1 MQVKWGEVA
10 GGKALLAKACHHA
23 GKLAHGLDAA
33 NLAVC
38 QGDGDQL
45 RDGRHRGEHVLGVD
59 AAVRAHAHDCVRT
72 GLGAGKD
79 ALVLDGV
86 RDHMTVRGGKRQV
99 VGLGRAGGEG
109 HVARTGANAAG
120 HRGARGLHVRADGA
134 GQRVGG
140 GRIVEAARE
149 VGRHGLQDLGVKGS
163 CGGIVQI
170 GRGCG
175 LCGRGL
181 LDNHWAASPDWSRWG
196 VPLSMTMFWK
206 RLEMNSSV

>member
-23 GKLAHGLDAA
+23 GELSHGLDTAD
-33 NLAVC
+33 LPVC
-38 QGDGDQL
+38 ERDGDQL
-45 RDGRHRGEHVLGVD
+45 RGGRHHGEHVLGVD
-59 AAVRAHAHDCVRT
+59 AAVRAHAHDGVRA
-72 GLGAGKD
+72 GLGAGED

-86 RDHMTVRGGKRQV
+86 CDHVALGGGKRQV
-99 VGLGRAGGEG
+99 VCLGRAGGEG
-109 HVARTGANAAG
+109 HAARTGADAAG
-120 HRGARGLHVRADGA
+120 HRGAGGLHVRADVA

-181 LDNHWAASPDWSRWG
+181 LDNHWAASPDWSCWG
-196 VPLSMTMFWK
+196 APLSMTMFWK